1 MPLPTWR
8 AIALS
13 PKIPL
18 SLAASRLN
26 FRSTTQ
32 PDTLAIAIVTVPQQ
46 SQPAIFVKLVEAKEN
61 SNYSLIP

>member
-18 SLAASRLN
+18 SLAASHLN

-32 PDTLAIAIVTVPQQ
+32 PDALAILSITVAQQ
-46 SQPAIFVKLVEAKEN
+46 SQPAMFVKLVEAKEN
-61 SNYSLIP
+61 SNYSLMP